1 MCKTLVKVLISLFFP
16 SMSLSKPRGTPME
29 EGPSCSRKKRET
41 CTHQRQEY
49 IINVAAVIRQE
60 MMDDFDS
67 FNVAEKTARYL
78 KLSVNTVRRWSK
90 NVDHCERL
98 IKEDWDRE
106 MKMDASETH
115 PPIIINLAED
125 DVDEVLATPT
135 IQQIPGQEAEYTRNC
150 YALVKEYLAPSWTK
164 VPFPYWFWRQ
174 ENHKRE
180 PGSKKVPR
188 SRRVSYD

>member
-1 MCKTLVKVLISLFFP
+1 MTGRT
-16 SMSLSKPRGTPME
+16 SMSLSKPRETPMEE

-41 CTHQRQEY
+41 CTHQKQED

-67 FNVAEKTARYL
+67 FNVAEKTASYL
-78 KLSVNTVRRWSK
+78 KLSVDTVRCWSK
-90 NVDHCERL
+90 NFDHCERL

-125 DVDEVLATPT
+125 NEEDDDEYDDVDEVLANPIGKHLT
-135 IQQIPGQEAEYTRNC
+135 
-150 YALVKEYLAPSWTK
+150 
-164 VPFPYWFWRQ
+164 
-174 ENHKRE
+174 E
-180 PGSKKVPR
+180 PR
-188 SRRVSYD
+188 